1 MRISLILSRN
11 IIYMKKKFNKEFI
24 IGLSVI
30 IAIVILFFGIDYL
43 KGINLFQPTNYYTIE
58 YKDVAGLEKSAPVTI
73 NGFKVGQVRDIS
85 IDYSHPDKVKVT
97 LALNKDLRLPEDSRA
112 ELASTLL
119 SGAYVNIRLGSSD
132 KMMAVGSEIQPMIT
146 SDLMTA
152 LQQDVMPAVGNILP
166 KIDSLLYHLNE
177 LAGDPALQQSIQ
189 RLDGITNNIMLTTSS
204 LNSQISSQLPG
215 IMSGART
222 AMVQL
227 DTITGNL
234 AVLSRDLKTLPLQP
248 TVDNLQRVTA
258 NLEQFSQQLNNQN
271 STLGKLTNDP
281 TLYNHL
287 NTVAADIDSLIVD
300 IKRNP
305 KRYISIKLL

>member
-1 MRISLILSRN
+1 
-11 IIYMKKKFNKEFI
+11 MKKKFNKEFI

-85 IDYSHPDKVKVT
+85 IDYSHPDKIKVT

-132 KMMAVGSEIQPMIT
+132 KMMAVGSEIQPMV
-146 SDLMTA
+146 SADLMTA
-152 LQQDVMPAVGNILP
+152 LQQDVMPAVSNILP
-166 KIDSLLYHLNE
+166 KIDSLMYHLNQ

-204 LNSQISSQLPG
+204 LNSQISGQLPG

-234 AVLSRDLKTLPLQP
+234 AILSRDLKTLPLQP

-258 NLEQFSQQLNNQN
+258 NLDQFSRQLNNQN

-281 TLYNHL
+281 ALYNQL